1 MNALNFI
8 DGVFVNA
15 VDGETLANVNPA
27 SGQEIGTI
35 ARSKKADVEVAAQA
49 AMRALKDW
57 ASRSMLER
65 ADWLDRMADALEQRK
80 EEIAQRES
88 RDTGKPLALARR
100 VDAQRSID
108 NFRFFADFARE
119 QEPEV
124 FEMSDATNVV
134 HRNPIGVVG
143 LITPW
148 NLPLYLL
155 SWKVAPALLMGNT
168 IVAKPSEMTPLTAA
182 LMCEVASE
190 IGLPPGVI
198 NVVHGYGPEVGQAIL
213 EHPSIGAISFTGGTS
228 TGRHVAATAAPM
240 FKKLSLELGG
250 KNATIVLDDADMDE
264 AVNGAV
270 RAGFTNG
277 GQVCLCGSRIL
288 VHQSIADEVT
298 ERLGEADDAMVCGP
312 PEDASP
318 QIGALISLEHLEKV
332 ESYIKLGVEEG
343 GTILT
348 GGTREMTGRVTAAN
362 HGAFLRPTIIDG
374 LHHTSRTSTEEIFG
388 PVVTVH
394 RFDSDDQAIEMANS
408 TEYGLAGSIWST
420 NIDRAHGLA
429 QQIETGI
436 IWVNTWLHRDL
447 RTPFGGIKNSGVGR
461 EGGNWSLGFFS
472 EPLNVCIK
480 HDQE

>member
-1 MNALNFI
+1 
-8 DGVFVNA
+8 
-15 VDGETLANVNPA
+15 
-27 SGQEIGTI
+27 
-35 ARSKKADVEVAAQA
+35 
-49 AMRALKDW
+49 
-57 ASRSMLER
+57 
-65 ADWLDRMADALEQRK
+65 
-80 EEIAQRES
+80 
-88 RDTGKPLALARR
+88 
-100 VDAQRSID
+100 
-108 NFRFFADFARE
+108 
-119 QEPEV
+119 
-124 FEMSDATNVV
+124 
-134 HRNPIGVVG
+134 
-143 LITPW
+143 
-148 NLPLYLL
+148 
-155 SWKVAPALLMGNT
+155 
-168 IVAKPSEMTPLTAA
+168 
-182 LMCEVASE
+182 
-190 IGLPPGVI
+190 
-198 NVVHGYGPEVGQAIL
+198 
-213 EHPSIGAISFTGGTS
+213 
-228 TGRHVAATAAPM
+228 
-240 FKKLSLELGG
+240 
-250 KNATIVLDDADMDE
+250 
-264 AVNGAV
+264 
-270 RAGFTNG
+270 
-277 GQVCLCGSRIL
+277 
-288 VHQSIADEVT
+288 
-298 ERLGEADDAMVCGP
+298 MVCGP
-312 PEDASP
+312 PEDAST

-394 RFDSDDQAIEMANS
+394 RFDSDEQAIEMANS